1 MKEVDTMK
9 DKLVS
14 VYEDCGC
21 LVFILVLLLC
31 LGLVFGIYCLQGWI
45 FLLLWNWLAVS
56 LLNAPAL
63 SYWVCVGIVFALH
76 FLGRLIF
83 GRPSS
88 NKD

>member
-1 MKEVDTMK
+1 MK

-21 LVFILVLLLC
+21 LVFILVILLC

-45 FLLLWNWLAVS
+45 FYLLWGWLAVS
-56 LLNAPAL
+56 YLNAPFL
-63 SYWVCVGIVFALH
+63 GYWVCVGIVFALH
-76 FLGRLIF
+76 FLGRIIF
-83 GRPSS
+83 GRPASS

>member
-1 MKEVDTMK
+1 MK

-31 LGLVFGIYCLQGWI
+31 LGLVFGIYCLQRWI
-45 FLLLWNWLAVS
+45 FLLLSNWLAVS

-63 SYWVCVGIVFALH
+63 GYWVCVGLVFALH

>member
-1 MKEVDTMK
+1 MK
-9 DKLVS
+9 DKLVD
-14 VYEDCGC
+14 VYEECGC
-21 LVFILVLLLC
+21 FVFLLCCLLC
-31 LGLVFGIYCLQGWI
+31 LGAVFGIYCLWGWI

-56 LLNAPAL
+56 LLNAPVL

-76 FLGRLIF
+76 FLGKIIF